1 MKIQAVITLDV
12 KMLDIIIPVTKILVT
27 VIRGII
33 TQVILIVDILT
44 WELKIQAIGILV
56 ILILETGINH
66 LTILVVSTPKNTKS

>member
-1 MKIQAVITLDV
+1 
-12 KMLDIIIPVTKILVT
+12 MLGIIIPVTKILVT

-66 LTILVVSTPKNTKS
+66 LTILVVSTPKNKKS